1 MGHNFKK
8 TKNLLGMGQDS
19 PLEVKSFKN
28 VQAITRRPFLHWYLV
43 YLVFCKKSFKNFQ
56 AIARRPFLQTK
67 CRPIYQQRRLLTTAT
82 DPPPGFFSTLLSSVY
97 DQLFIYLILIYI
109 YDHFVLLLI

>member
-43 YLVFCKKSFKNFQ
+43 YLVFCKKSFKIFRQ
-56 AIARRPFLQTK
+56 
-67 CRPIYQQRRLLTTAT
+67 
-82 DPPPGFFSTLLSSVY
+82 
-97 DQLFIYLILIYI
+97 
-109 YDHFVLLLI
+109 